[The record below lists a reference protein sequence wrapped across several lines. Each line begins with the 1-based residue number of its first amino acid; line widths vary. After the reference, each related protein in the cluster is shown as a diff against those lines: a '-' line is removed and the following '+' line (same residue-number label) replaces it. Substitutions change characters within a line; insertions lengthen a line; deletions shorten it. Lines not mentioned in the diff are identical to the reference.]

1 MSDRLLKESDVIE
14 VVTQYISCDYP
25 TEEMARED
33 AEVLI
38 GRTPSADRPQDD
50 DWEEYSDKLWKN
62 AYERGKADR
71 PQGEWIEQEDCWQC
85 SECGDEYV
93 LEVDVKP
100 IDARMNYCP
109 NCGCRMKGAD
119 DGSR

>member
-38 GRTPSADRPQDD
+38 GRTPSADRPQ
-50 DWEEYSDKLWKN
+50 
-62 AYERGKADR
+62 R
-71 PQGEWIEQEDCWQC
+71 EWIIHYRDKWMVKA
-85 SECGDEYV
+85 ECPKCHRRFEFSPRAIW
-93 LEVDVKP
+93 KC
-100 IDARMNYCP
+100 CP
-109 NCGCRMKGAD
+109 MCETRMKGAD
-119 DGSR
+119 YETAND